1 MGLVTP
7 DFGLVFWMVI
17 SFSLLLY
24 ILKKYAWKPILKVL
38 KERDESIE
46 KALTAAEQARK
57 EMSQLQTRNEDLLKE
72 AILEREKIVKE
83 AREMRESILREAKS
97 QAVVEANKVMENAKA
112 AIEHEKLGAI
122 SEIRNIIATYSIDI
136 AEKIVKEKLT
146 DDKRQKELINS
157 YIDQININ

>member
-57 EMSQLQTRNEDLLKE
+57 DMSQLQTRNEDLLKE